1 MSAPS
6 PNADPERGEV
16 PNTAAVVTR
25 KWGTLRNFAA
35 NEEGRRKLNRA
46 AAAPEGGRA
55 KVLWGSLKDR
65 VKVSEKVD
73 PIEEKAEGLAERK
86 PKYSMDRVSEGAFD
100 LRILILW
107 AVTFANVATANRACR
122 AATEP

>member
-46 AAAPEGGRA
+46 AAEEQTICDLTLEDVFSEALIIQTENVQN
-55 KVLWGSLKDR
+55 KVT
-65 VKVSEKVD
+65 
-73 PIEEKAEGLAERK
+73 KA
-86 PKYSMDRVSEGAFD
+86 
-100 LRILILW
+100 
-107 AVTFANVATANRACR
+107 
-122 AATEP
+122 

>member
-46 AAAPEGGRA
+46 AAAPARGAALRHDGCETSLFERRPAVLSRERLHGGTPRDSYQ
-55 KVLWGSLKDR
+55 K
-65 VKVSEKVD
+65 
-73 PIEEKAEGLAERK
+73 
-86 PKYSMDRVSEGAFD
+86 M
-100 LRILILW
+100 LRI
-107 AVTFANVATANRACR
+107 
-122 AATEP
+122 